1 MMFRAVFAIF
11 YLSIYLAPNTAFGQ
25 AQSQKPI
32 EIGALLPLTGTFS
45 DWGNGILKGLNF
57 GLRDFS
63 LIQANIQDDQCEG
76 TRAVDATHML
86 LSKGIKVF
94 FVACVASV
102 KAIASI
108 VQKADGVVFVLGG
121 IDDET
126 LGVNTN
132 VVDLATAVS
141 SEARYLAA
149 YIASQ
154 PQIKKVGIIHGTNFF
169 GEELGSEL
177 AKDLAARNRTVS
189 NREKMDVTSI
199 DCRAIALR
207 ILSQHPDAVFVH
219 GSEFSSGQ
227 CIKVLR
233 HTGFKGPLFA
243 PYTIES
249 ESFLR
254 AAGPAGEGVKYT
266 FNSSAASKDSATL
279 EWENQFVSEFGTNP
293 ISHAL
298 ITYDGVRLLNE
309 SLNHCDR
316 NESSCVLTYFK
327 NLGKID
333 GIAGQVVFQSNGGA
347 LRPFGIKQIHD
358 GKFQWVVDEVDLGGT

>member
-1 MMFRAVFAIF
+1 MIIRLVFAIF
-11 YLSIYLAPNTAFGQ
+11 YLSIYLAPNGAFGE
-25 AQSQKPI
+25 AQNQKPV

-45 DWGNGILKGLNF
+45 DWGNGILKGLKF

-76 TRAVDATHML
+76 TKAANATHML

-102 KAIASI
+102 KAIAPI

-121 IDDET
+121 IDKET
-126 LGVNTN
+126 LDLNTN
-132 VVDLATAVS
+132 VVDLATEVS
-141 SEARYLAA
+141 NEARYLAA

-169 GEELGSEL
+169 GEELGTEL
-177 AKDLAARNRTVS
+177 AKGLASRNRTVS

-199 DCRAIALR
+199 DCRAVALR

-219 GSEFSSGQ
+219 GSESSSGQ
-227 CIKVLR
+227 CIKTLR
-233 HTGFKGPLFA
+233 QSGFKGTLFA
-243 PYTIES
+243 PYTTES
-249 ESFLR
+249 DSFLQ

-279 EWENQFVSEFGTNP
+279 EWEDKFVLKFGTNP

-309 SLNHCDR
+309 SLNYCDR
-316 NESSCVLTYFK
+316 NESSCILKHFK
-327 NLGKID
+327 NLGKVD
-333 GIAGQVVFQSNGGA
+333 GIAGQIIFQPNGGA

-358 GKFQWVVDEVDLGGT
+358 GKFQWVIDEVDLGGT